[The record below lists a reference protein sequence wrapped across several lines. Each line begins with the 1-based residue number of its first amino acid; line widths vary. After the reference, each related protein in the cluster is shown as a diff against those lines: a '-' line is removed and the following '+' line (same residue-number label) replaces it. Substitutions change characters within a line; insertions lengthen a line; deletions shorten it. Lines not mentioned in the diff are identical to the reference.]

1 MLAHPLSLG
10 YQKADWSEIEKA
22 SVAAE
27 MTDNLTSESP
37 KSGGLVCA
45 GIPDDGAVGAH
56 LTEEFQPSF
65 HFPNLLELP
74 AAARAEIDGRNAI
87 NWFPLARK
95 HEAVSPAFAI
105 NICAHL
111 DAYSRALTAI
121 DDEFGT
127 SLPVFN
133 HPRGVAMA
141 RRDVASLRLA
151 ETDLLAIPKLIHFRP
166 RQTDAFQEAFATARF
181 RYPVEVQPTTS
192 RDRQDRLRI
201 SDPDDWRKLLVGDW
215 SGRWYFMTQLA
226 ANATAGETRLRLC
239 VTGRQW
245 AARSYRDDGGAP
257 GQPDGLDATL
267 RQVVA
272 AVMRLMPLDFWSMD
286 LRLRPDGKLVLQDVS
301 VGMTAPAPG
310 RGLDPMR
317 RATVALWTQAEPQL
331 AQLLGAPKQWRRA
344 PGEDYC
350 PRAVLTRFGGRQPAD
365 MGERALN

>member
-1 MLAHPLSLG
+1 MNQHYSA
-10 YQKADWSEIEKA
+10 
-22 SVAAE
+22 
-27 MTDNLTSESP
+27 
-37 KSGGLVCA
+37 GLICA
-45 GIPDDGAVGAH
+45 GIPDDGAVNVH
-56 LTEEFQPSF
+56 LTEAFQPSF
-65 HFPNLLELP
+65 LFPNLLELP
-74 AAARAEIDGRNAI
+74 PAARARLDDVKAI
-87 NWFPLARK
+87 TWFPVDRIAQG
-95 HEAVSPAFAI
+95 PAPDHAI

-121 DDEFGT
+121 DDLVGGG
-127 SLPVFN
+127 LPVFN

-166 RQTDAFQEAFATARF
+166 RQTDSFQEAFATARF

-201 SDPDDWRKLLVGDW
+201 SGPDDWRKLLVGDW

-239 VTGRQW
+239 VTGHQW

-257 GQPDGLDATL
+257 GQPDGLDAKL

-272 AVMRLMPLDFWSMD
+272 AVMRLLPLDFWSMD
-286 LRLRPDGKLVLQDVS
+286 LRLRPDGRLVLQDVS

-331 AQLLGAPKQWRRA
+331 AALLGAPRQWRQA

-365 MGERALN
+365 MGERVLN